1 MKKRWLAIALA
12 AVVIVAAVGM
22 ALVACT
28 GNKVGDSISL
38 LYDDRKNLSE
48 LLGVSVS
55 NVEISEQQVQS
66 FAVGTQTKDAN
77 VLIYENG
84 TLYAVGTGTATL
96 TVDGV
101 AYPVTVKAAPIS
113 LFMITGHSVG
123 AGQEG
128 NGKQSV
134 AVEAGQAYSSYHFNS
149 LDTTKVDGYGLGY
162 GSANRVGNS
171 GIVRWDSYG
180 DLDAFAAGVGGNT
193 GPGSALAYKWNQLTG
208 EKVWV
213 INTAVPGS
221 CINEWLPGAIG
232 HSTTGYTYHYDTS
245 VELFQYAQKI
255 LTNEIAAGHYTLSHM
270 AIAYFN
276 GVNFSAAGY
285 SNWTLDSLKSDYTTM
300 WNGFKEAFSCDMDGD
315 GQKETVEALGIVPF
329 WATSSNHMTYAYDKA
344 ATYYMAASQ
353 EWPDV
358 FTLSDVYRSW
368 AESAA
373 NLRTFPAIDYTTN
386 SGTKVYVPTAVKN
399 IAQDSAKGGQWSI
412 FCAADNNHLSQVAYN
427 ALGMDMATNMYNYLC
442 QDVDATSGS
451 FKNTSGKDLDKA
463 TILVSQTLSI
473 VPVIDKSCA
482 KNVTLKA
489 EGAVALNGNCIV
501 GVSAGTGTVS
511 LCIGDQVVDTIQVT
525 VVG

>member
-1 MKKRWLAIALA
+1 MKKRWLATALA

-28 GNKVGDSISL
+28 GNKTGDSITL
-38 LYDDRKNLSE
+38 LYDDRKDLST
-48 LLGVSVS
+48 LLGVTAS
-55 NVEISEQQVQS
+55 NVEISDQQVQS
-66 FAVGTQTKDAN
+66 FAVGTQNKDAN
-77 VLIYENG
+77 VLVYENG

-96 TVDGV
+96 TADGV
-101 AYPVTVKAAPIS
+101 SYPVTVNAAPIS

-149 LDTTKVDGYGLGY
+149 LDITKVDGYGLGY

-171 GIVRWDSYG
+171 GIMRWDSYG
-180 DLDAFAAGVGGNT
+180 ELDAFAAGVGGNT
-193 GPGSALAYKWNQLTG
+193 GPGSALAYQWNQLTG

-221 CINEWLPGAIG
+221 CINEWLPGAKG

-245 VELFQYAQKI
+245 VARFQYAQKI

-285 SNWTLDSLKSDYTTM
+285 SNWTMNSLKSDYTTM
-300 WNGFKEAFSCDMDGD
+300 WNGYKEALSCDMDGD
-315 GQKETVEALGIVPF
+315 GEKETVEALGLVPF
-329 WATSSNHMTYAYDKA
+329 WNTSNMNYNYDKA
-344 ATYYMAASQ
+344 VSYYMSASQ

-358 FTLSDVYRSW
+358 FVLSDVYRNW
-368 AESAA
+368 MTVA
-373 NLRTFPAIDYTTN
+373 NLRTFPAIKYETN
-386 SGTKVYVPTAVKN
+386 NGSKVYVPTAIKN
-399 IAQDSAKGGQWSI
+399 IKQDSAKGGQWSI

-427 ALGMDMATNMYNYLC
+427 ALGLDMATNMYNYLC
-442 QDVDATSGS
+442 KNENAVSGS
-451 FKNTSGKDLDKA
+451 FKNTTGQDLDNV
-463 TILVSQTLSI
+463 TISVSQTLGI
-473 VPVIDKSCA
+473 VPMIDKNYG
-482 KNVTLKA
+482 KNVTIKA
-489 EGAVALNGNCIV
+489 EGCVALNGTCIV

-511 LCIGDQVVDTIQVT
+511 LYIGDQVVDTIQVT
-525 VVG
+525 VR